1 LGSSFLVQ
9 SFFETVLIRRV
20 FSLLVLLEIG
30 LAFVIY
36 TNVYYIDQATGLPIL
51 DMEVGYSAARVNEV
65 LGGYGVV
72 ERARYEI
79 IMLADLIHPAV

>member
-1 LGSSFLVQ
+1 M
-9 SFFETVLIRRV
+9 

-30 LAFVIY
+30 LANIIY
-36 TNVYYIDQATGLPIL
+36 TNVYYIDLATGLPIL

-72 ERARYEI
+72 ERTRY
-79 IMLADLIHPAV
+79 